1 MGLIDNIENYFVD
14 RYISKN
20 SITSDIQR
28 RNAITVKTDTAA
40 EIYETYKQ
48 YPIIFS
54 IVNDIYKAIK
64 NTPIWI
70 SDSEGKRIV
79 NTETNKY
86 LSKIKQPNVYSSTES
101 NFAADCAM
109 ELVTFG
115 RCFVVRK
122 DYVSSNSQSYFIIRN
137 TDIIRIEYKQP
148 AFSER
153 VVSKVYYYR
162 ILNGERI
169 EDSVSTNLFELEY
182 SKVDKRDT
190 SLYTQNYICPIVASR
205 KVLEAHANMID
216 AVEANYSDGG
226 ARKIISFKNG
236 DGSYSYEKTILPEA
250 ETDLHDKL
258 KDKYGRNTTDRKYI
272 LTKQEVS
279 VNDLAVPTAQLDM
292 VSSKPA
298 FETSICNAFNYP
310 PQLLGIKAGVYK
322 SQTEAERAFYI
333 RCVAPLANYVLS
345 QLNYIFGT
353 NIDGKIELDYSEYD
367 FFQEGKQKKG
377 TAVLTFM
384 QGATQA
390 LEASVITKEQVDTE
404 LKNIL

>member
-1 MGLIDNIENYFVD
+1 MGLIDNIENYFVG
-14 RYISKN
+14 RYASRN
-20 SITSDIQR
+20 SITTAIQR
-28 RNAITVKTDTAA
+28 RNAITVETSTAT

-54 IVNDIYKAIK
+54 IVNDIYKAVR
-64 NTPIWI
+64 NTPLWI
-70 SDSEGKRIV
+70 SDKQGNPLI
-79 NTETNKY
+79 NAETNKY
-86 LSKIKQPNVYSSTES
+86 LSKIKQPNAYSGTQA
-101 NFAADCAM
+101 NLLADCVF
-109 ELVTFG
+109 ELVVWG
-115 RCFVVRK
+115 RCFLVRK
-122 DYVSSNSQSYFIIRN
+122 EYVSSNSQSYFIIKN
-137 TDIIRIEYKQP
+137 TDITRVEYDYP

-153 VVSKVYYYR
+153 VLSKVYFTR
-162 ILNGERI
+162 IKDGVKI
-169 EDSVSTNLFELEY
+169 EDSVSKNVFELEY
-182 SKVDKRDT
+182 SKLDKSDRTNITDNFI
-190 SLYTQNYICPIVASR
+190 SPVVASR
-205 KVLEAHANMID
+205 KILESHANMID

-236 DGSYSYEKTILPEA
+236 DGSYSYSETILPKE
-250 ETDLHDKL
+250 EEDLHGKL
-258 KDKYGRNTTDRKYI
+258 QEHYGRNIADRKYI
-272 LTKQEVS
+272 VTKQDVS

-310 PQLLGIKAGVYK
+310 PQLLGIKSGVYK

-353 NIDGKIELDYSEYD
+353 NIEGRIELDYSEYD
-367 FFQEGKQKKG
+367 FFQEGKQKRG

-390 LEASVITKEQVDTE
+390 LEADVITKEQVQTE

>member
-54 IVNDIYKAIK
+54 IINDIYKAIK

-86 LSKIKQPNVYSSTES
+86 LSKIKQPNAYSGTEA
-101 NFAADCAM
+101 NLLADIAF
-109 ELVTFG
+109 ELIVFG
-115 RCFVVRK
+115 KCILVRK
-122 DYVSSNSQSYFIIRN
+122 DYVSSNSESYFIIKN
-137 TDIIRIEYKQP
+137 TDISRIEYKQP

-153 VVSKVYYYR
+153 VISKVYYYR

-169 EDSVSTNLFELEY
+169 EDSVSANLFELEY
-182 SKVDKRDT
+182 SKVDRRDT
-190 SLYTQNYICPIVASR
+190 SLYTQNYISPIVASR
-205 KVLEAHANMID
+205 KILEAHANMID

-258 KDKYGRNTTDRKYI
+258 KDKYGRNTSDRKYI
-272 LTKQEVS
+272 LTKQEVA
-279 VNDLAVPTAQLDM
+279 VNDLAIPTAQLDM

-333 RCVAPLANYVLS
+333 RCVSPLANYILS

-353 NIDGKIELDYSEYD
+353 KIEGRIELDYSEYD

-390 LEASVITKEQVDTE
+390 LETNCMTKEQVDTE